1 MENSNYD
8 AFASWSVPRSLF
20 KFIAPAVISNLAT
33 LIFNLTDA
41 FFVGRTGDTFQ
52 ISAMTI
58 TLPLVLTMSAVSMI
72 FGAGGNANVAACL
85 GAGQE
90 KRARHFSSYALYT
103 ALAAILVISCGVWI
117 FERPLLPLLGANE
130 DSYVYCKGY
139 LFWVYHAACIPMVF
153 SQVVS
158 QLFSA
163 QGDTRIASIGIT
175 GGGLLNVVLDP
186 VMIFGL
192 KMGIIG
198 AGLATC
204 ISNYCSMLFFLIV
217 YLRRRRSCAISLDI
231 RDYRSSDGIAKRTLA
246 VGFAG
251 ALSMLFMNSVDFLRN
266 YLFGV
271 HGTQETLA
279 AWGVVQRIGN
289 ALCHICIGIA
299 LGARPLY
306 AFNYSAGNLT
316 RTRRLILGDVT
327 VMLVY
332 NLVVLAMVQL
342 FPASFVRVF
351 LPIDEIVPIAVR
363 FIRIYVFFIFGVGMQ
378 EIFNS
383 VFQGVDAW
391 QYSMVSIIFGKLIV
405 TVPLLLLLTRAIG
418 VTGII
423 ATQPIADMVT
433 FSTMLI
439 LYLFVVRK
447 RLLGED
453 RPAPDREAAD

>member
-1 MENSNYD
+1 MENSRYE

-33 LIFNLTDA
+33 MIFNLTDA

-90 KRARHFSSYALYT
+90 KRARHFSAFALYT
-103 ALAAILVISCGVWI
+103 ALAAILVISCGVWL

-130 DSYVYCKGY
+130 DSYIYCKGY

-175 GGGLLNVVLDP
+175 GAGLLNVVLDP
-186 VMIFGL
+186 VMIFGMR
-192 KMGIIG
+192 MGIIG

-204 ISNYCSMLFFLIV
+204 ISNYCAMIFFLIV
-217 YLRRRRSCAISLDI
+217 YLKKKRGCAISLDI
-231 RDYRSSDGIAKRTLA
+231 RDYRASDGIAGRTLA
-246 VGFAG
+246 IGVAG
-251 ALSMLFMNSVDFLRN
+251 ALSMLFMNCVDFLRN

-271 HGTQETLA
+271 HGTQESLA

-289 ALCHICIGIA
+289 SLLQICMGVA
-299 LGARPLY
+299 FGARPLY
-306 AFNYSAGNLT
+306 AFNYSAGNLR
-316 RTRRLILGDVT
+316 RTRRLILGDVI
-327 VMLVY
+327 VMLAY
-332 NLVVLAMVQL
+332 NLIILSLVQI
-342 FPASFVRVF
+342 FPAAFVRVF
-351 LPIDEIVPIAVR
+351 LPIEEIVPTAVR
-363 FIRIYVFFIFGVGMQ
+363 FIRIYVFFILGVGMQ

-383 VFQGVDAW
+383 VFQGVGAW
-391 QYSMVSIIFGKLIV
+391 KQSMASIIFGKLIV

-433 FSTMLI
+433 FLTMLI
-439 LYLFVVRK
+439 LYLIFVRK
-447 RLLGED
+447 QLLGGD
-453 RPAPDREAAD
+453 RPAPAQTEG